1 MERIKERIRFASGL
15 FVLCQGRSGGLALLW
30 SREINLEIKSFGS
43 QHINAVVTE
52 ESSNFKWRLT
62 SFYGH
67 PQTYMRQKSWDLLA
81 YLKNQSQLPWFCYE
95 DFNEILSMEEKSGG
109 AARCQSQMD
118 RFWGVVN
125 LYGFKDQGYTRT
137 DFTWLQ
143 YAVW

>member
-1 MERIKERIRFASGL
+1 
-15 FVLCQGRSGGLALLW
+15 
-30 SREINLEIKSFGS
+30 
-43 QHINAVVTE
+43 
-52 ESSNFKWRLT
+52 
-62 SFYGH
+62 
-67 PQTYMRQKSWDLLA
+67 MRQKSWDLLA

-95 DFNEILSMEEKSGG
+95 DFNEILSMEEKLGG

-125 LYGFKDQGYTRT
+125 LCGFKDQGYTRT